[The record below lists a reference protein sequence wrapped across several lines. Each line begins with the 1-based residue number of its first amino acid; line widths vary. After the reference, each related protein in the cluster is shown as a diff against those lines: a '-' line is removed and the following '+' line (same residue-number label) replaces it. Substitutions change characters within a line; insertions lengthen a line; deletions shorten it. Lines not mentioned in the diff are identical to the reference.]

1 MYIFF
6 IFRDFSVKEQE
17 VRIENCIVW
26 NEDPAFD
33 SAETMPLF
41 KRLVSPLISIY
52 TYVKLLR
59 RTPKKLAFLEATLR
73 KKFAL
78 FLREASILEVL

>member
-1 MYIFF
+1 
-6 IFRDFSVKEQE
+6 
-17 VRIENCIVW
+17 
-26 NEDPAFD
+26 
-33 SAETMPLF
+33 MPLL

-59 RTPKKLAFLEATLR
+59 KTSKKLAFLEATLR

-78 FLREASILEVL
+78 FLREASILEAL